1 MSTPPINLGIITVL
15 NMPFMLT
22 EEHLVARS
30 QGISEAHGQSPG
42 QSGGPD
48 VQNNID
54 ELWTWSINGAKI
66 AGSLAIFTGSIKIVQ
81 AIMGYWRDEVL
92 TWWKR
97 IRRRWETLSTGMET
111 DDDEEEHQTS
121 GKDVHNGGSENNKL
135 GKNERGYS
143 HR

>member
-1 MSTPPINLGIITVL
+1 V
-15 NMPFMLT
+15 
-22 EEHLVARS
+22 EHLVPRS
-30 QGISEAHGQSPG
+30 QGVIEARDQSQG
-42 QSGGPD
+42 QSGGHD

-54 ELWTWSINGAKI
+54 ELWTWSVNGAKI
-66 AGSLAIFTGSIKIVQ
+66 AGSLAILTGSIKIVQ

-111 DDDEEEHQTS
+111 DDDEEEHQK
-121 GKDVHNGGSENNKL
+121 GREDADNDGSKNNELEKTE
-135 GKNERGYS
+135 GRYS